1 MHLFFHIIHFL
12 KGRLTVLFYRHIPPL
27 IERNLSPIG
36 ERWRSQREAGG
47 LGGLFLFLLPLALS
61 AQPADT
67 LAEAR
72 ALALRPLHA
81 EMASHITLDS
91 AALAR
96 QSVADLP
103 DALRHLP
110 GLTIRDYGGAGGLT
124 TVSVHGMG
132 AAHTQILTDGLPS
145 SDAFHGGLDL
155 SRYALPDVGALTLTV
170 ADQPDLL
177 CPVRTLAAASLNLE
191 SAEPERS
198 VSLAQSS
205 WNTWEVRARYA
216 LPQKAATPND
226 ASPLG
231 GTEGGLALSFLHA
244 PNDYPFSWNGTTQ
257 RRSHSRH
264 TAFTGQLSS
273 RNTFSRGTLTASARY
288 WLADSDLPG
297 PVIYFNPDAGT
308 EHNASQEATAQCH
321 WQAPTAFGRY
331 YLAARYSWQ
340 RTHYT
345 DAAVV
350 PIAPPDQLYA
360 QHEGYLSGGLSA
372 SPLRFLSLAYAA
384 DATFQTLSVTPAT
397 LLTAAATPRRFALQ
411 QAASARLHYKD
422 LTITVRLLH
431 HYYHEPLALHP
442 ESSPLGGIRGGLHPS
457 LALAYRPCRS
467 LILRAHYK
475 DYFRPPTFAE
485 AYYHHLGNAALRPEL
500 TRQGGLGFTLK
511 APLLSPQGGKTQE
524 RLQSRAELSPFGG
537 VGGGLWAIE
546 GLLFYGRV
554 ADRIVS
560 IPYNLFLFRTINAD
574 KVRTGGLDLSARG
587 SLPVRRCLLTA
598 AATYSYQR
606 VTSQGLQLPYTP
618 HHSGTIS
625 FAAEHPWLSGSVS
638 LVATGSRW
646 TTLEHAPTTLLPRY
660 ATLNLSLWRRFGP
673 VRAKAE
679 ILNLTNAQYCVI
691 ARYPMP
697 GIAYRLALAYYY

>member
-1 MHLFFHIIHFL
+1 MQLFSRIIHFL
-12 KGRLTVLFYRHIPPL
+12 KGRLTVFPGHHIPP
-27 IERNLSPIG
+27 S
-36 ERWRSQREAGG
+36 GG
-47 LGGLFLFLLPLALS
+47 LGGRLSGGLGAGFLLLPLVLS

-81 EMASHITLDS
+81 EVASHFTLDS

-110 GLTIRDYGGAGGLT
+110 GLTLRDYGGAGGLT

-132 AAHTQILTDGLPS
+132 AAHTQILTDGLPC

-191 SAEPERS
+191 SAQPERS

-216 LPQKAATPND
+216 PHTNSP
-226 ASPLG
+226 SPLG
-231 GTEGGLALSFLHA
+231 GVGGALSFLHA

-264 TAFTGQLSS
+264 TALTGQLSS
-273 RNTFSRGTLTASARY
+273 RNTFSRGTLTTSARY

-308 EHNASQEATAQCH
+308 ERNASQEAAAQCR
-321 WQAPTAFGRY
+321 WQAPTTFGRY

-345 DAAVV
+345 DADVV

-411 QAASARLHYKD
+411 QAASARLRYKG
-422 LTITVRLLH
+422 LTITARLLH
-431 HYYHEPLALHP
+431 HYFREPLAAKASRQRL
-442 ESSPLGGIRGGLHPS
+442 SPS

-524 RLQSRAELSPFGG
+524 RLQSRAELSPLGG
-537 VGGGLWAIE
+537 VGGGLWALE
-546 GLLFYGRV
+546 GLLYYGHV

-574 KVRTGGLDLSARG
+574 KVRTAGLDLSARG

-697 GIAYRLALAYYY
+697 GIAYRLALVYYY

>member
-1 MHLFFHIIHFL
+1 MHHFSLFIHFL
-12 KGRLTVLFYRHIPPL
+12 LKRSFNHHIPP
-27 IERNLSPIG
+27 S
-36 ERWRSQREAGG
+36 GG
-47 LGGLFLFLLPLALS
+47 LGGPWALFLLLPLTIS

-81 EMASHITLDS
+81 EVASHFTLDS

-110 GLTIRDYGGAGGLT
+110 GLTLRDYGGAGGLT

-132 AAHTQILTDGLPS
+132 AAHTQILTDGLPAG
-145 SDAFHGGLDL
+145 DAFHGGLDL

-170 ADQPDLL
+170 ADQPELL

-191 SAEPERS
+191 SAQPERS

-216 LPQKAATPND
+216 PHTNSP
-226 ASPLG
+226 SPLG
-231 GTEGGLALSFLHA
+231 GVGGGLSFLHA
-244 PNDYPFSWNGTTQ
+244 PNDYPFSWNGQ
-257 RRSHSRH
+257 SFRRSHSRH
-264 TAFTGQLSS
+264 TAFTGQASS

-308 EHNASQEATAQCH
+308 EHNASQEAAAQCR
-321 WQAPTAFGRY
+321 WQAPTTFGRY

-345 DAAVV
+345 DDAVV

-360 QHEGYLSGGLSA
+360 QHEAYLSGGLSA

-397 LLTAAATPRRFALQ
+397 FLTAAATPRRFALQ
-411 QAASARLHYKD
+411 QAASARLHYKG
-422 LTITVRLLH
+422 LTITARLLH
-431 HYYHEPLALHP
+431 HYFREPLAAKASRQRL
-442 ESSPLGGIRGGLHPS
+442 SPS

-475 DYFRPPTFAE
+475 DSFRPPTFAE

-500 TRQGGLGFTLK
+500 TRQGGLGFTLTMPHRRK
-511 APLLSPQGGKTQE
+511 
-524 RLQSRAELSPFGG
+524 SPFKGD
-537 VGGGLWAIE
+537 LE
-546 GLLFYGRV
+546 GLLYYGRV

-574 KVRTGGLDLSARG
+574 KVRTAGLDLSARG

>member
-1 MHLFFHIIHFL
+1 MHLFSRIIHFL
-12 KGRLTVLFYRHIPPL
+12 KGRLTAFPNHHIPSL

-47 LGGLFLFLLPLALS
+47 LGGPWALFFLLPLTLS

-72 ALALRPLHA
+72 ALALRPLQV
-81 EMASHITLDS
+81 EVASHFTLDS

-103 DALRHLP
+103 DALRRMP

-132 AAHTQILTDGLPS
+132 AAHTQILTDGLPAG
-145 SDAFHGGLDL
+145 DAFHGGLDL

-191 SAEPERS
+191 SAQPERS

-216 LPQKAATPND
+216 PHTNSP
-226 ASPLG
+226 SPLG
-231 GTEGGLALSFLHA
+231 GVGGGLSFLHA
-244 PNDYPFSWNGTTQ
+244 PNDYPFSWNGATQ

-264 TAFTGQLSS
+264 TAFTGQASS

-308 EHNASQEATAQCH
+308 ERNASQEATAQCH
-321 WQAPTAFGRY
+321 WQAPTTFGRY

-350 PIAPPDQLYA
+350 PIAPPDQLYP

-411 QAASARLHYKD
+411 QAASARLHYKG
-422 LTITVRLLH
+422 LTITARLLH
-431 HYYHEPLALHP
+431 HYFREPLAAKASRQRL
-442 ESSPLGGIRGGLHPS
+442 SPS

-500 TRQGGLGFTLK
+500 TRQGGLGFTLTVPHRRK
-511 APLLSPQGGKTQE
+511 
-524 RLQSRAELSPFGG
+524 SPFKGD
-537 VGGGLWAIE
+537 LE
-546 GLLFYGRV
+546 GLLYYGHV

-574 KVRTGGLDLSARG
+574 KVRTAGLDLSARG

>member
-1 MHLFFHIIHFL
+1 MHHFFHIIHFL
-12 KGRLTVLFYRHIPPL
+12 KGRLTVFPNHHIPSL

-47 LGGLFLFLLPLALS
+47 LGGPWALFFLLPLALS

-72 ALALRPLHA
+72 ALALRPLQV
-81 EMASHITLDS
+81 EVASHFTLDS

-110 GLTIRDYGGAGGLT
+110 GLTLRDYGGAGGLT

-132 AAHTQILTDGLPS
+132 AAHTQILTDGLPAG
-145 SDAFHGGLDL
+145 DAFHGGLDL

-191 SAEPERS
+191 SAQPERS

-216 LPQKAATPND
+216 PHTNSP
-226 ASPLG
+226 SPLG
-231 GTEGGLALSFLHA
+231 GVGGGLSFLHA
-244 PNDYPFSWNGTTQ
+244 PNDYPFSWNGATQ

-264 TAFTGQLSS
+264 TAFTGQASS

-308 EHNASQEATAQCH
+308 ERNASQEATAQCH
-321 WQAPTAFGRY
+321 WQAPTTFGRY

-345 DAAVV
+345 DDAVV

-411 QAASARLHYKD
+411 QAASARLHYKG
-422 LTITVRLLH
+422 LTITARLLH
-431 HYYHEPLALHP
+431 HYFREPLAAKASRQRL
-442 ESSPLGGIRGGLHPS
+442 SPS

-500 TRQGGLGFTLK
+500 TRQGGLGFTLTMPHRRK
-511 APLLSPQGGKTQE
+511 
-524 RLQSRAELSPFGG
+524 SPFKGD
-537 VGGGLWAIE
+537 LE
-546 GLLFYGRV
+546 GLLYYGHV

-574 KVRTGGLDLSARG
+574 KVRTAGLDLSARG

>member
-1 MHLFFHIIHFL
+1 MHLFSSIIHFL
-12 KGRLTVLFYRHIPPL
+12 KGRLTVFPGHHIPP
-27 IERNLSPIG
+27 S
-36 ERWRSQREAGG
+36 GG
-47 LGGLFLFLLPLALS
+47 LGGRLSGGLWAGFLLLPLTLS

-72 ALALRPLHA
+72 ALALRPLHT
-81 EMASHITLDS
+81 EVASHFTLDS

-110 GLTIRDYGGAGGLT
+110 GLTLRDYGGAGGLT

-191 SAEPERS
+191 SAQPERS

-216 LPQKAATPND
+216 PHTNWP
-226 ASPLG
+226 SPLG
-231 GTEGGLALSFLHA
+231 GVGGGLSFLHA
-244 PNDYPFSWNGTTQ
+244 PNDYPFSWNGTAY

-273 RNTFSRGTLTASARY
+273 HNTFSRGTLTTSARY

-308 EHNASQEATAQCH
+308 EHNASQEAAVQCR

-411 QAASARLHYKD
+411 QAASARLHYKG
-422 LTITVRLLH
+422 LTITARLLH
-431 HYYHEPLALHP
+431 HYYHEPLAAKASRQRL
-442 ESSPLGGIRGGLHPS
+442 SPS

-485 AYYHHLGNAALRPEL
+485 AYYHHLGNASLRPEL
-500 TRQGGLGFTLK
+500 TRQCGLGFTLTTPHHRK
-511 APLLSPQGGKTQE
+511 
-524 RLQSRAELSPFGG
+524 SPFKGD
-537 VGGGLWAIE
+537 LE
-546 GLLFYGRV
+546 GLLYCGRV

-574 KVRTGGLDLSARG
+574 NVRTAGLDLSARS

-673 VRAKAE
+673 VRTKAE